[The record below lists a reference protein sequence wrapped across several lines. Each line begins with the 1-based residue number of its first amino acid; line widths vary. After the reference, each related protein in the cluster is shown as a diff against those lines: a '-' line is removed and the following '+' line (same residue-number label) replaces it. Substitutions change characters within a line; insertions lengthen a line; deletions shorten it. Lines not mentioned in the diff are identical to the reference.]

1 MSTRAHNLT
10 TDNALIYLPAKIL
23 WKLAFSPAIK
33 CNPTIQESLIE
44 DGWKIE
50 HPAKIFVSP
59 GNYPKID
66 GRHRLGFLNSVNK
79 LDMII
84 PTMMILD

>member
-1 MSTRAHNLT
+1 LT
-10 TDNALIYLPAKIL
+10 TDNVLIYLPAKIL

-33 CNPTIQESLIE
+33 CNPTIQE
-44 DGWKIE
+44 
-50 HPAKIFVSP
+50 IFVSP